1 MVVPGAQMRQHDAML
16 VLRDCLPPPLFSA
29 PLFSD
34 CVPLFAPHLA
44 ARADERLAIAYFGAD
59 GALLKLRLE
68 GGACPGAVAF
78 PLREVVRDVLDMEA
92 TGIVLAH
99 NHPSG
104 RAAPS
109 ASDRHIT
116 RTLAMAVRPLDVR
129 LLDHF
134 IFGGEE
140 VASFR
145 ALGLL

>member
-1 MVVPGAQMRQHDAML
+1 MARAAEMRQQNAML
-16 VLRDCLPPPLFSA
+16 VLRDFQSPRLY
-29 PLFSD
+29 SD

-44 ARADERLAIAYFGAD
+44 VCADERLAIAYFGAD

-68 GGACPGAVAF
+68 GGGSPGAVAF
-78 PLREVVRDVLDMEA
+78 PMRAVVRDVLDMDA
-92 TGIVLAH
+92 AGIVLAH

-109 ASDRHIT
+109 ASDRNVT
-116 RTLAMAVRPLDVR
+116 RSLAMAVRPLDVR

-140 VASFR
+140 VTSFR